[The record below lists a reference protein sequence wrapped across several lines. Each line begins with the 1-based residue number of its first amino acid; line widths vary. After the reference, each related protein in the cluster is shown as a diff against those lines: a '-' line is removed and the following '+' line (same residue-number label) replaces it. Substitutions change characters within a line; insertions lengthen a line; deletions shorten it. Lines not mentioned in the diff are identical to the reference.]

1 MPRVVFMGSAS
12 FSLPALRV
20 LLEEGYEVA
29 AVVTAPDRPAGRS
42 LRLRPGPVKAS
53 AQGFGLPLWQ
63 PETLRTPEARERLR
77 TLAPQVIVVAAY
89 GEILRP
95 EVLDLPPYGC
105 LNIHPSLLPRWRG
118 PSPVA
123 AAILAGD
130 RETGVTLIRMDAG
143 MDSGPILAQE
153 VLPLS
158 GQERQGELSARLAE
172 MGAELLR
179 RTLPAWLAG
188 EIFPR
193 PQEENRATYCR
204 LLRREDGQVDWT
216 RPATHIERMV
226 RAYDPWPGTY
236 TFLHGRRLHIWRATV
251 WPETLPGP
259 PGTVHLD
266 GWRMLVVTGQ
276 GGLSLE
282 EVQWEGKRR
291 LPIREFLLGQRGL
304 EGTCLEEAQ
313 RRCAPTEAPPDVPE
327 APSWAP
333 PR

>member
-1 MPRVVFMGSAS
+1 MTRVVFMGSAS

-20 LLEEGYEVA
+20 LLEEGYEVV
-29 AVVTAPDRPAGRS
+29 AVVTTPDRPAGRS
-42 LRLRPGPVKAS
+42 RRIRPGPVKAF
-53 AQGFGLPLWQ
+53 ALENGLPLWQ
-63 PETLRTPEARERLR
+63 PETLRTPDTWERLR
-77 TLAPQVIVVAAY
+77 ALSPQVIVVAAY

-95 EVLDLPPYGC
+95 EVLALPPRGC
-105 LNIHPSLLPRWRG
+105 LNLHPSLLPRWRG

-130 RETGVTLIRMDAG
+130 RETGVTLMQMDAG

-172 MGAELLR
+172 MGADLLR

-188 EIFPR
+188 KIAPQ
-193 PQEENRATYCR
+193 PQEEGRATYCR
-204 LLRREDGQVDWT
+204 PLRREDGRVDWT
-216 RPATHIERMV
+216 RPAAHIERMV

-236 TFLHGRRLHIWRATV
+236 TFLHGRRLHIWRATAR
-251 WPETLPGP
+251 PETLPFP
-259 PGTVHLD
+259 PGTAHLD
-266 GWRMLVVTGQ
+266 GRRLLVTTGE
-276 GGLSLE
+276 GSLSLE

-304 EGTCLEEAQ
+304 EGVRLG
-313 RRCAPTEAPPDVPE
+313 
-327 APSWAP
+327 
-333 PR
+333 

>member
-42 LRLRPGPVKAS
+42 RQVRPGPVKTFALEK
-53 AQGFGLPLWQ
+53 GLSLWQ
-63 PETLRTPEARERLR
+63 PETLRTPEAWERLR
-77 TLAPQVIVVAAY
+77 VLAPQVIVVAAY

-95 EVLDLPPYGC
+95 EVLALPPYGC
-105 LNIHPSLLPRWRG
+105 LNLHPSLLPRWRG

-123 AAILAGD
+123 ATILAGD

-188 EIFPR
+188 EIVPQ

-204 LLRREDGQVDWT
+204 PLRKEDGRIDWT
-216 RPATHIERMV
+216 KPATYIERMV

-236 TFLHGRRLHIWRATV
+236 TFFRDRRLHIWRATV
-251 WPETLPGP
+251 RPETFHGP

-266 GWRMLVVTGQ
+266 GRRLLVATGE
-276 GGLSLE
+276 GSLSLE

-304 EGTCLEEAQ
+304 EGTCLG
-313 RRCAPTEAPPDVPE
+313 
-327 APSWAP
+327 
-333 PR
+333 

>member
-42 LRLRPGPVKAS
+42 RQVRPGPVKTFALEK
-53 AQGFGLPLWQ
+53 GLSLWQ
-63 PETLRTPEARERLR
+63 PETLRTPEAWERLR
-77 TLAPQVIVVAAY
+77 VLAPQVIVVAAY

-95 EVLDLPPYGC
+95 EVLALPPYGC
-105 LNIHPSLLPRWRG
+105 LNLHPSLLPRWRG

-123 AAILAGD
+123 ATILAGD

-188 EIFPR
+188 EIVPQ

-204 LLRREDGQVDWT
+204 PLRKEDGRIDWT
-216 RPATHIERMV
+216 KPATYIERMV

-236 TFLHGRRLHIWRATV
+236 TFFRGRRLHIWRATV
-251 WPETLPGP
+251 RPETFHSP
-259 PGTVHLD
+259 PGTVLLD
-266 GWRMLVVTGQ
+266 GRRLLVATGE
-276 GGLSLE
+276 GSLSLE

-304 EGTCLEEAQ
+304 EGTCLG
-313 RRCAPTEAPPDVPE
+313 
-327 APSWAP
+327 
-333 PR
+333 